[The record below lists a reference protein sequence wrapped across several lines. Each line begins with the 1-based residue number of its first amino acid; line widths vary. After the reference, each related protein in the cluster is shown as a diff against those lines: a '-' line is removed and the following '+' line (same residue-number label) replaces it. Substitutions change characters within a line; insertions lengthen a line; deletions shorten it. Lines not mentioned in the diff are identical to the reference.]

1 MSDPLTAAVLAWL
14 LAGVDGSLTL
24 AGVDGSAAVALQGG
38 FTAVGDALFAA
49 LRWVL
54 AQWYWLMDWV
64 YYGTGLEMLN
74 PRYRYMHRAL
84 LVGLCVG
91 VMAPLIGTFLVHRQ
105 LALIG
110 DALAHTAFAGV
121 AVGLFLNAVIDLGV
135 SPYLTAVIVA
145 MIAALFIELISE
157 TTDAYNDVSMAIV
170 LSTGFALGTTL
181 ISLNAGG
188 LAVGVN
194 QFLFGSLSTVSPQSA
209 GILLVLF
216 VVIVGTVA
224 VTRNQLLYVTFDET
238 AAAVSGIP
246 VNWYNRVMV
255 MLTAMV
261 VVGAMQIMGVILV
274 AAMLVVPVAGAT
286 QVSRSFTESL
296 VVSVV
301 LAELAVLLGIGV
313 AYYGGV
319 TAGGIIVLIAVGIY
333 VCAVGIGKLQS
344 ARGEQAASEMEGIE
358 IDGVDVG
365 GGTGGDR
372 R

>member
-1 MSDPLTAAVLAWL
+1 MTATAALAPP
-14 LAGVDGSLTL
+14 AG
-24 AGVDGSAAVALQGG
+24 AGGGIDPAAAALIQALQAG
-38 FTAVGDALFAA
+38 AVGDLVFGV
-49 LRWVL
+49 LLWVL
-54 AQWYWLMDWV
+54 DQWYWLMDWV
-64 YYGTGLEMLN
+64 YFFTGLEMLN
-74 PRYRYMHRAL
+74 PGYRYMHRAV

-110 DALAHTAFAGV
+110 DALAHTGFAGV

-135 SPYLTAVIVA
+135 SPYLTAVVVA

-157 TTDAYNDVSMAIV
+157 VTDAYNDVSMAIV

-194 QFLFGSLSTVSPQSA
+194 QFLFGNLSTVSPQSA
-209 GILLVLF
+209 AILLVLF

-238 AAAVSGIP
+238 AAAVSGIS

-286 QVSRSFTESL
+286 QVARSFTGSL
-296 VVSVV
+296 LASVV
-301 LAELAVLLGIGV
+301 LAELAVTLGIAV

-319 TAGGIIVLIAVGIY
+319 TAGGVIVLVAVGIY
-333 VCAVGIGKLQS
+333 VCTVVFGRLRSG
-344 ARGEQAASEMEGIE
+344 SE
-358 IDGVDVG
+358 
-365 GGTGGDR
+365 DR
-372 R
+372 RSLDTGSIEVDDARAGSDD

>member
-1 MSDPLTAAVLAWL
+1 MTAVLAF
-14 LAGVDGSLTL
+14 LAGVL
-24 AGVDGSAAVALQGG
+24 AAIDPALLVPLQTVVG
-38 FTAVGDALFAA
+38 AVGEVVFGVL
-49 LRWVL
+49 LWVL
-54 AQWYWLMDWV
+54 DQWYWLMDWA
-64 YYGTGLEMLN
+64 YYVTDLEMLD
-74 PRYRYMHRAL
+74 PRYRYMQRAI

-110 DALAHTAFAGV
+110 DALAHTGFAGV
-121 AVGLFLNAVIDLGV
+121 AVGLFLNAVLDLGV
-135 SPYLTAVIVA
+135 SPYLTAVVVA

-194 QFLFGSLSTVSPQSA
+194 QFLFGNLSTVSPQSA

-216 VVIVGTVA
+216 AVIVGTVA
-224 VTRNQLLYVTFDET
+224 LTRNQLLYVTFDET
-238 AAAVSGIP
+238 AAEVSGIP

-286 QVSRSFTESL
+286 QVSRSFSESL
-296 VVSVV
+296 LVSVV
-301 LAELAVLLGIGV
+301 LAELAVLLGIAV
-313 AYYGGV
+313 AYYAGV
-319 TAGGIIVLIAVGIY
+319 TAGGVIVLVAVGIY
-333 VCAVGIGKLQS
+333 VCAVAVGKLQRV
-344 ARGEQAASEMEGIE
+344 RGGQETPETGSIE
-358 IDGVDVG
+358 TGDPDVG
-365 GGTGGDR
+365 SGTSGD
-372 R
+372 

>member
-1 MSDPLTAAVLAWL
+1 MSPGLA
-14 LAGVDGSLTL
+14 
-24 AGVDGSAAVALQGG
+24 
-38 FTAVGDALFAA
+38 AA
-49 LRWVL
+49 LDLSLAVVLQAGLGGVGEFIFGILTWVL
-54 AQWYWLMDWV
+54 QQWYWLMDWI
-64 YYGTGLEMLN
+64 YYFTGIEMLN
-74 PRYRYMHRAL
+74 PEYRFMHRAL

-110 DALAHTAFAGV
+110 DALAHTGFAGV

-135 SPYLTAVIVA
+135 SPYLTAVVVA

-157 TTDAYNDVSMAIV
+157 VTDAYNDVSMAIV

-194 QFLFGSLSTVSPQSA
+194 QFLFGNLATVSPQSA
-209 GILLVLF
+209 AILLVLF
-216 VVIVGTVA
+216 AVIVVTV
-224 VTRNQLLYVTFDET
+224 VLTRNQLLYVTFDET
-238 AAAVSGIP
+238 AAEVSGIS

-286 QVSRSFTESL
+286 QISRSFSESL
-296 VVSVV
+296 LVSVV
-301 LAELAVLLGIGV
+301 LAELAVLLGISV
-313 AYYGGV
+313 SYYGGV
-319 TAGGIIVLIAVGIY
+319 TAGGVIVLFAVAIY
-333 VCAVGIGKLQS
+333 ICAVVLGKVQS
-344 ARGEQAASEMEGIE
+344 VRGGDDSPEMESIE
-358 IDGVDVG
+358 ADSIDVG
-365 GGTGGDR
+365 VGTSDD
-372 R
+372 

>member
-1 MSDPLTAAVLAWL
+1 MSASVAATLVASTPVLDPSVVLP
-14 LAGVDGSLTL
+14 
-24 AGVDGSAAVALQGG
+24 LQGG
-38 FTAVGDALFAA
+38 SGAVGDIVFGVL
-49 LRWVL
+49 LWVL
-54 AQWYWLMDWV
+54 EQWYWLMDWI
-64 YYGTGLEMLN
+64 YYFTGLEMLN
-74 PRYRYMHRAL
+74 PRYRFMHRAI

-110 DALAHTAFAGV
+110 DALAHTGFAGV

-135 SPYLTAVIVA
+135 SPYLTAVVVA

-157 TTDAYNDVSMAIV
+157 VTDAYNDVSMAIV

-194 QFLFGSLSTVSPQSA
+194 QFLFGNLSTVSPQSA
-209 GILLVLF
+209 AILLVLF
-216 VVIVGTVA
+216 AVIVGTVA

-238 AAAVSGIP
+238 AAAVSGIS

-286 QVSRSFTESL
+286 QVSRSFSESL

-301 LAELAVLLGIGV
+301 LAELAVLLGIAA

-319 TAGGIIVLIAVGIY
+319 TAGGVIVLVAVGIY
-333 VCAVGIGKLQS
+333 ICAVALGKIQS
-344 ARGEQAASEMEGIE
+344 ARGEQAAPDMGSIE
-358 IDGVDVG
+358 ADGADVG
-365 GGTGGDR
+365 TGTGSD
-372 R
+372 

>member
-1 MSDPLTAAVLAWL
+1 MSTTALSAGL
-14 LAGVDGSLTL
+14 LATVDPSMLL
-24 AGVDGSAAVALQGG
+24 PLQGG
-38 FTAVGDALFAA
+38 PGAVGELVFGILLWLLD
-49 LRWVL
+49 
-54 AQWYWLMDWV
+54 QWYWLMDWA
-64 YYGTGLEMLN
+64 YYFTGLEMLN
-74 PRYRYMHRAL
+74 PRYRFMHRAI
-84 LVGLCVG
+84 LVGLCIG

-135 SPYLTAVIVA
+135 SPYLTAVVVA

-157 TTDAYNDVSMAIV
+157 VTDAYNDVSMAIV

-194 QFLFGSLSTVSPQSA
+194 QFLFGNLATVSPQSA
-209 GILLVLF
+209 AILLVLF
-216 VVIVGTVA
+216 AVIVGTVA

-238 AAAVSGIP
+238 AAAVSGIS

-274 AAMLVVPVAGAT
+274 AAMLVIPVAGAT
-286 QVSRSFTESL
+286 QVSRSFSESL
-296 VVSVV
+296 LVSVV

-313 AYYGGV
+313 SYYGGV
-319 TAGGIIVLIAVGIY
+319 TAGGVIVLVAVAIY
-333 VCAVGIGKLQS
+333 ACAVALGKFQS
-344 ARGEQAASEMEGIE
+344 ARGDRAVPSTGSIE
-358 IDGVDVG
+358 ADGTDGVPG
-365 GGTGGDR
+365 AGDD
-372 R
+372 

>member
-1 MSDPLTAAVLAWL
+1 MSAGATATVVVSALAAVDPSVL
-14 LAGVDGSLTL
+14 L
-24 AGVDGSAAVALQGG
+24 LQGSP
-38 FTAVGDALFAA
+38 TAVGDVVFGVL
-49 LRWVL
+49 LWVL
-54 AQWYWLMDWV
+54 EQWYWLMDWA
-64 YYGTGLEMLN
+64 YYLTGLEMLN
-74 PRYRYMHRAL
+74 PRYRFMHRAI

-110 DALAHTAFAGV
+110 DALAHTGFAGV

-135 SPYLTAVIVA
+135 SPYLTAVVVA
-145 MIAALFIELISE
+145 MVAALCIELISE
-157 TTDAYNDVSMAIV
+157 VTDAYNDVSMAIV

-194 QFLFGSLSTVSPQSA
+194 QFLFGNLSTVSPGSA
-209 GILLVLF
+209 AILLVLF
-216 VVIVGTVA
+216 AVIVGTVA
-224 VTRNQLLYVTFDET
+224 ITRNQLLYVTFDET

-246 VNWYNRVMV
+246 VDWYNRVMV

-286 QVSRSFTESL
+286 QVSRSFSESL

-301 LAELAVLLGIGV
+301 LAELAVLLGIAA

-319 TAGGIIVLIAVGIY
+319 TAGGIIVLFAVAIY
-333 VCAVGIGKLQS
+333 VCTVVFGKLQS
-344 ARGEQAASEMEGIE
+344 ARGGRTTPEMGSIE
-358 IDGVDVG
+358 A
-365 GGTGGDR
+365 GTGTGTGAGDDD
-372 R
+372 